1 MNRYVKFYDDTI
13 ETKFIKQLVASTYVP
28 FISTWKPGDFV
39 VRDMMYLTKDSILK
53 CNHTGYPRSVDDV
66 CVSSQVV
73 VNGQV
78 VTLDS
83 QHNVHRI
90 PYFTKV
96 SPYVFGKEYFN
107 VTGRYVS
114 NISGYDPTTHF
125 YLGQYLRMMRD
136 VFDLDMMPFYNCYC
150 GETLHDVDFNK
161 DSEVKF
167 VKQRSS
173 AYKIM
178 SVPVKFGKTYMIS
191 IDCDSPVE
199 VVTAIYGDRGLLHNA
214 TKNLNDI
221 LDYDSDYSSKDF
233 RVYRTYRKYL
243 NMRFSQ
249 PQVYRT
255 KDWHQ
260 LYNTYDIDSQGNLSY
275 SDDAILLSN
284 KQYDQGLG
292 QYEKYLRLLIKVP
305 ASNKS
310 SLVVIEGD
318 YGVGQNSRVISN
330 SNSVTKLNFGIDDA
344 TINSK
349 TISGDWVRP
358 EYIQSYQAPN
368 GMLGK
373 TPQQQKAYNDDA
385 NNSITTKTQK
395 HLVGSSHG
403 YIEEHKKVMFSPMG
417 LLQVNDGNSYAFSNR
432 LIEYLLQN
440 VICNMESFGKNIER
454 IQQYA
459 SSDINRLVN
468 DDLYLNSYIPGV
480 WSVDLQEHLLDLAR
494 KTIHI
499 PNKVDI
505 TGNVDKDVE
514 RVITR
519 GQRV

>member
-1 MNRYVKFYDDTI
+1 MKRYVKFYDDTI
-13 ETKFIKQLVASTYVP
+13 ETKFVKQLVANTYVP
-28 FISTWKPGDFV
+28 FISTWKPGDFA
-39 VRDMMYLTKDSILK
+39 VRGMMYLTKDSILR
-53 CNHTGYPRSVDDV
+53 CNHTGYPKSVDDV
-66 CVSSQVV
+66 CVSNVAQ
-73 VNGQV
+73 VNGKPIS
-78 VTLDS
+78 LS
-83 QHNVHRI
+83 NHNVNRI

-96 SPYVFGKEYFN
+96 SPYVFGKEYYN

-136 VFDLDMMPFYNCYC
+136 IFELDMMPFYNCYC
-150 GETLHDVDFNK
+150 GETLHDVDFTSN
-161 DSEVKF
+161 SQVNF
-167 VKQRSS
+167 VRQRSS
-173 AYKIM
+173 AFKIM
-178 SVPVKFGKTYMIS
+178 SVPVKFGKTYMIALDS
-191 IDCDSPVE
+191 DSPVE
-199 VVTAIYGDRGLLHNA
+199 VVSAIYGDRGLLHDA
-214 TKNLNDI
+214 TKNLNDVTTSSSGEQQSI
-221 LDYDSDYSSKDF
+221 SDAPT
-233 RVYRTYRKYL
+233 YRTYKKYL

-260 LYNTYDIDSQGNLSY
+260 LLNLYEYDAYGNIISTP
-275 SDDAILLSN
+275 DDNQIELN
-284 KQYDQGLG
+284 PQYDQGIG

-318 YGVGQNSRVISN
+318 YGVGQESRVISG
-330 SNSVTKLNFGIDDA
+330 SNNVTLLNMGLQDA

-349 TISGDWVRP
+349 SVEGDWVRP
-358 EYIQSYQAPN
+358 EYFINYENQMAMARDYQVR
-368 GMLGK
+368 
-373 TPQQQKAYNDDA
+373 DR
-385 NNSITTKTQK
+385 
-395 HLVGSSHG
+395 
-403 YIEEHKKVMFSPMG
+403 KKVMFSPLG

-440 VICNMESFGKNIER
+440 VICNMESFGKNIQRVQE
-454 IQQYA
+454 YV

-468 DDLYLNSYIPGV
+468 DDLYVKEYIPGV
-480 WSVDLQEHLLDLAR
+480 WSEDLQEHLFDLAR

-514 RVITR
+514 RVVTR